1 MAKVLRILSGAA
13 LLVVVVAGCGGG
25 APQDSAAHGVPRA
38 LAHEWESRAS
48 AIASAAAAGNSCEAQ
63 HLATAL
69 RDDVATSQ
77 SRVPRRLRSAL
88 LTGVNSLADSTSCT
102 PVVTVQTPPGKHPP
116 PGPKQKPPK
125 PHEPPGHG
133 KGHDK

>member
-25 APQDSAAHGVPRA
+25 APRDSVAHGVPRS

-88 LTGVNSLADSTSCT
+88 LTGVNSLADATSCT
-102 PVVTVQTPPGKHPP
+102 RVVTVQTPPGKHPP
-116 PGPKQKPPK
+116 PGPKPKPPK
-125 PHEPPGHG
+125 QHEPPGHG
-133 KGHDK
+133 KGHDN